1 MFSFFVPCYDLIFSF
16 IRFIRRSNKITFLW
30 VVNALGAFFQPAK
43 KTVLELSSI
52 VN

>member
-1 MFSFFVPCYDLIFSF
+1 
-16 IRFIRRSNKITFLW
+16 LW